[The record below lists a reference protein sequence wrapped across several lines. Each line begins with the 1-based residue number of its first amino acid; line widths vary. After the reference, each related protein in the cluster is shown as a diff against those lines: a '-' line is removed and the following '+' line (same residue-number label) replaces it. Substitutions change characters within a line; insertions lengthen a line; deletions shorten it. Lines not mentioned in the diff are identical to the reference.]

1 MNWLIPLYK
10 SHLIVLVLT
19 FCFVPKGWTFLIN
32 RFLKRQRLE
41 LRRDRFFARHCHCSR
56 DGLLLLLLLMMLLVA
71 SHMIGTCD
79 QLLIISWGLYPSKA
93 GGIYT
98 KWEVNKTHPKA
109 SWDSSR
115 PIAELLHFCARW
127 VWVYHTL
134 TLRISKNI
142 KDLSALLGFP
152 MVFLCFDKHHALSSM
167 PGEI

>member
-1 MNWLIPLYK
+1 
-10 SHLIVLVLT
+10 
-19 FCFVPKGWTFLIN
+19 
-32 RFLKRQRLE
+32 
-41 LRRDRFFARHCHCSR
+41 
-56 DGLLLLLLLMMLLVA
+56 LLLLLLLMMLLVA

-98 KWEVNKTHPKA
+98 KREVNKTHPKA

-127 VWVYHTL
+127 VWVYHTLTL

>member
-1 MNWLIPLYK
+1 MNWFNPIK

-56 DGLLLLLLLMMLLVA
+56 DRLLLLLLMMMMMMLLVA
-71 SHMIGTCD
+71 SRMMETCD
-79 QLLIISWGLYPSKA
+79 QLLIISWGLYPRKA

-109 SWDSSR
+109 AWDSSR
-115 PIAELLHFCARW
+115 PIAGELLHFRARW

-134 TLRISKNI
+134 ALTLRISKNI
-142 KDLSALLGFP
+142 RPFSITWFSYGFP
-152 MVFLCFDKHHALSSM
+152 MF
-167 PGEI
+167 